1 MRNIAIVQARMG
13 SSRLPKKALL
23 PINGIP
29 IIQWIL
35 ERLMGCHEL
44 DSIVFAIPNSKKMM
58 YFMIS
63 CFQRR

>member
-23 PINGIP
+23 PINGINYTMD
-29 IIQWIL
+29 IREINVF
-35 ERLMGCHEL
+35 EL
-44 DSIVFAIPNSKKMM
+44 DSIVLLYLTQKKMM